1 MNEMTFE
8 MAISQLEEIISR
20 MESGNAPLADALGDY
35 ENAVKL
41 VRHCTELLENAEKK
55 LTVLTQE
62 DQESV

>member
-1 MNEMTFE
+1 MNDMTFE

-20 MESGNAPLADALGDY
+20 MESGNAPLADALSDY

-41 VRHCTELLENAEKK
+41 VRHCTEMLENAEKK